1 VQKESYTFDELVE
14 FLAKIDG
21 KEAEEDAAY
30 FLLGC
35 NIAVATDPELMEKM
49 KKFIEI
55 SLGNVSKAVSK
66 ATDLLENT
74 IVY

>member
-1 VQKESYTFDELVE
+1 M
-14 FLAKIDG
+14 AKSDG

-30 FLLGC
+30 FLLGY

-49 KKFIEI
+49 KNFIEI
-55 SLGNVSKAVSK
+55 PLGNVSKAVSK
-66 ATDLLENT
+66 ANDFLENT